1 MQVQKNS
8 GTWSGA
14 VPFYQTMNAL
24 AHLDNSDADA
34 QLALAFKRL
43 NKTQRHDGTWKSSQP
58 EWVNFLIIHALKN
71 KGEL

>member
-1 MQVQKNS
+1 V
-8 GTWSGA
+8 
-14 VPFYQTMNAL
+14 NAL
-24 AHLDNSDADA
+24 AHLDNSYGNA

-43 NKTQRHDGTWKSSQP
+43 NKTQRPDGTWSRSQS